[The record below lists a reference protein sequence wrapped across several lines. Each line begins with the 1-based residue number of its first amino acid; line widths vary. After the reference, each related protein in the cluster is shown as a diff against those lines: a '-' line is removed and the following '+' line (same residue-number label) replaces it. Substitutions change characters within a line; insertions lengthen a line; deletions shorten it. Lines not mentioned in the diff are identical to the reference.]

1 MPSITDYAL
10 MHGAQFAKEY
20 VTAYLTTDLPTRLVQ
35 YRNGWQIDD
44 SELPTPTKLLS
55 YEPIAIDAWP
65 TVITVAISTSNM
77 EQIGNGGPSGVDPV
91 YRMTYAMRT
100 YVWVRT
106 AGSEATT
113 LMRDRLTTVTRS
125 ALLDRPC
132 LKATDPLST
141 WNASIQPSSLRE
153 EFSDLT
159 LLKGERV
166 MAGAYL
172 GYDLNIDEVVS
183 RADIG
188 TVGEIKFGIKN
199 TPPDDI
205 TLNMPTDSELFQ
217 SVP

>member
-1 MPSITDYAL
+1 MPTTSYAL

-20 VTAYLTTDLPTRLVQ
+20 VTAYLTADLPTRLIE
-35 YRNGWQIDD
+35 YRNGWQLDD
-44 SELPTPTKLLS
+44 SELPLPEKFLS

-91 YRMTYAMRT
+91 YRMTYSMRT

-113 LMRDRLTTVTRS
+113 IMRDRLTTVVRS

-141 WNASIQPSSLRE
+141 WNASVQPSSLRE

-172 GYDLNIDEVVS
+172 GYDLNIDEVVA
-183 RADIG
+183 RANLG
-188 TVGEIKFGIKN
+188 TVGEIKFGVKN
-199 TPPDDI
+199 TPPDDT

>member
-188 TVGEIKFGIKN
+188 TVGEIKFGIKY

>member
-44 SELPTPTKLLS
+44 SELPTPIKLLS

>member
-1 MPSITDYAL
+1 MPSVTDYAL

-44 SELPTPTKLLS
+44 SELPTPIKLLS

-188 TVGEIKFGIKN
+188 TVSEIQFGVKN

>member
-1 MPSITDYAL
+1 MATTSYAL
-10 MHGAQFAKEY
+10 MHGSQFAKEY
-20 VTAYLTTDLPTRLVQ
+20 VTAFLTVDLPTRLIE

-44 SELPTPTKLLS
+44 SELPVPTKFLS

-100 YVWVRT
+100 YAWVRT

-113 LMRDRLTTVTRS
+113 LMRDRLTTVIRS

-141 WNASIQPSSLRE
+141 WNAGIQPSSLRE

-188 TVGEIKFGIKN
+188 TVGQIKFGVKN

-205 TLNMPTDSELFQ
+205 TLNLPTDSELFQ
-217 SVP
+217 TVP

>member
-1 MPSITDYAL
+1 MPTTSYAL

-20 VTAYLTTDLPTRLVQ
+20 VTAYLTADLPTRLIE
-35 YRNGWQIDD
+35 YRNGWQLDD
-44 SELPTPTKLLS
+44 SELPLPEKFLS

-91 YRMTYAMRT
+91 YRMTYSMRT
-100 YVWVRT
+100 YMWART

-113 LMRDRLTTVTRS
+113 IMRDRLTTIVRS

-132 LKATDPLST
+132 LQATDPLST
-141 WNASIQPSSLRE
+141 WNAAIQPSSLRE

-172 GYDLNIDEVVS
+172 GYDMNIDEVVA

-188 TVGEIKFGIKN
+188 TVSEIRFGVKN
-199 TPPDDI
+199 TPADDT

>member
-1 MPSITDYAL
+1 MPTTSYAL

-20 VTAYLTTDLPTRLVQ
+20 VTAYLTADLPTRLIE
-35 YRNGWQIDD
+35 YRNGWLIDD
-44 SELPTPTKLLS
+44 GDLPNPAKLIS

-91 YRMTYAMRT
+91 YRMTYSMRT

-113 LMRDRLTTVTRS
+113 IMRDRLTTVVRS

-141 WNASIQPSSLRE
+141 WNASVQPSSLRE

-172 GYDLNIDEVVS
+172 GYDLNIDEVVA
-183 RADIG
+183 RANLG
-188 TVGEIKFGIKN
+188 TVGEIKFGVKN
-199 TPPDDI
+199 TPPDDV